1 MLWIKY
7 KFNNPINVGT
17 DEAPEWVANLI
28 DKALS
33 YGEANMEIAKR
44 EAYQG
49 GVVIEDDGES
59 EPSAIPLANHNITAG
74 EYITV
79 GGVLYKATANIP
91 CGEPIVI
98 GQNAIKTT
106 IEEQL
111 SELTK
116 GE

>member
-17 DEAPEWVANLI
+17 DGTHEWVVNLI

-33 YGEANMEIAKR
+33 YCETNMEIAKR
-44 EAYQG
+44 EAFNG
-49 GVVIEDDGES
+49 EFTIDDDGET
-59 EPSAIPLANHNITAG
+59 EPVVYPVAPRNITAG

-79 GGVLYKATANIP
+79 NGVLYKATANIP
-91 CGEPIVI
+91 HGEPII
-98 GQNAIKTT
+98 TGQNAVETT
-106 IEEQL
+106 VEQQL
-111 SELTK
+111 YELMK